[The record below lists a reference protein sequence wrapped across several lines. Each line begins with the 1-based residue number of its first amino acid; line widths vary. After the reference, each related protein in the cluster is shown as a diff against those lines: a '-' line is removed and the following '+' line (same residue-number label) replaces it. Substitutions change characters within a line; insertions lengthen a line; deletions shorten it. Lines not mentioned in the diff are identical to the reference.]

1 MDRGSASTKKAVTSS
16 AKNGRGGSKGM
27 VQRKVG
33 HKKMAQLP
41 SSSESSDDEDE
52 DEDGEDEKEDEGMKS
67 SGSGA
72 STSDSDSS
80 SQDSLKFD
88 DGLDE
93 DLLRDDE
100 DQNKLSLMNE
110 KEREA
115 EMYSR

>member
-1 MDRGSASTKKAVTSS
+1 MDRESSSTKKAVTSS
-16 AKNGRGGSKGM
+16 SKNGRGGCKVM

-33 HKKMAQLP
+33 HKKMTQLP
-41 SSSESSDDEDE
+41 SSSESSEEDE
-52 DEDGEDEKEDEGMKS
+52 DEKDEDEMKS

-72 STSDSDSS
+72 TTSDSDSS

-88 DGLDE
+88 DGLNE

-110 KEREA
+110 TKREA
-115 EMYSR
+115 EMYNR